1 MSKKTALEIAKEVG
15 ITLKNLKT
23 FEGHDAGLGINAD
36 ICLNGFPFAH
46 AYDDAHGGMMD
57 IQPLGG
63 LNKVGDSYEVSPL
76 LKRTRQ
82 MIVDVEAAIAK
93 YPQHEVEFGGRSH
106 MVKEDLEGIVNA
118 LVDEMET
125 QKQIKREQKKGILVK
140 TAMGYRT
147 IGWKAGT
154 IDNMFKKYP
163 GDLNKKKILDMVQ
176 KAYDECKA
184 KGDEV
189 LNLEYLKSIG
199 IKI

>member
-1 MSKKTALEIAKEVG
+1 
-15 ITLKNLKT
+15 
-23 FEGHDAGLGINAD
+23 
-36 ICLNGFPFAH
+36 
-46 AYDDAHGGMMD
+46 MD
-57 IQPLGG
+57 IRPLGG

-93 YPQHEVEFGGRSH
+93 YPEHEVEFGGRSR

-140 TAMGYRT
+140 TAMGYRI

-154 IDNMFKKYP
+154 IDGMLKKYL

-176 KAYDECKA
+176 KGYDECKA
-184 KGDEV
+184 NGDEV
-189 LNLEYLKSIG
+189 INLEYLKSIG
-199 IKI
+199 INI

>member
-36 ICLNGFPFAH
+36 ICLNGKAFAH
-46 AYDDAHGGMMD
+46 AYDDAHGGCMD
-57 IQPLGG
+57 ITPIYS
-63 LNKVGDSYEVSPL
+63 NNENVYSSNRTY
-76 LKRTRQ
+76 LKL
-82 MIVDVEAAIAK
+82 VEDTIAK
-93 YPQHEVEFGGRSH
+93 YPEHEVEFGGRSH
-106 MVKEDLEGIVNA
+106 MVKEDLEGLVNA

-125 QKQIKREQKKGILVK
+125 QKMIKRDQKKGILVK
-140 TAMGYRT
+140 VPDGYRT

-163 GDLNKKKILDMVQ
+163 GEANKKQILDMVQ
-176 KAYDECKA
+176 KAYNKCKTQ
-184 KGDEV
+184 GDEV

-199 IKI
+199 INI

>member
-23 FEGHDAGLGINAD
+23 FAGHDAGLGINAD
-36 ICLNGFPFAH
+36 ICLDGFPFAH

-93 YPQHEVEFGGRSH
+93 YPEHEVELGGRPYK
-106 MVKEDLEGIVNA
+106 VKENLEGIVNA
-118 LVDEMET
+118 LVDEAET
-125 QKQIKREQKKGILVK
+125 QKQIKRDQKKGILVK
-140 TAMGYRT
+140 IAIGYRT

-154 IDNMFKKYP
+154 IDNMFKKYT
-163 GDLNKKKILDMVQ
+163 GEANKKQILDMVQ

-189 LNLEYLKSIG
+189 INLEYLKSIG
-199 IKI
+199 INI